1 MLWKVDQAGPDARW
15 NGVVSVTDQLE
26 RARGAFLDPGWL
38 FLAAGLALLG
48 AVLIIPAQDD
58 LREAEFLRDR
68 ALAIEAHRQSRLDR
82 YQEYIAALD
91 RQEPSLVVALAASQ
105 LNEIPADRSPLIEDH
120 EAATASASVFPALE
134 PPPLVLPERAKVD
147 SMLQRWSTDDR
158 SRLWLI
164 AGGAFCVLL
173 GLMTRAPEPGEPDE
187 AME

>member
-1 MLWKVDQAGPDARW
+1 M
-15 NGVVSVTDQLE
+15 THHIE

-48 AVLIIPAQDD
+48 AVLVIPAHDD

-68 ALAIEAHRQSRLDR
+68 ALTIEAHRQARLDR
-82 YQEYIAALD
+82 YQEYIDALD
-91 RQEPSLVVALAASQ
+91 REEPSLVVALAASQ
-105 LNEIPADRSPLIEDH
+105 LNEIPMDRVPLLDDSDM
-120 EAATASASVFPALE
+120 ASSSASVFPALE
-134 PPPLVLPERAKVD
+134 PPPIALPERAKVE

-173 GLMTRAPEPGEPDE
+173 GLITRAPEAGDPDE
-187 AME
+187 AMG

>member
-1 MLWKVDQAGPDARW
+1 MLGAVT
-15 NGVVSVTDQLE
+15 VTDHIE

-68 ALAIEAHRQSRLDR
+68 AVAIEAHRQARLDR
-82 YQEYIAALD
+82 YQEYIDALD

-105 LNEIPADRSPLIEDH
+105 LNEIPVDRSPLLEDTDV
-120 EAATASASVFPALE
+120 AVSSASVFPALE
-134 PPPLVLPERAKVD
+134 PPPLVLPERSKVD
-147 SMLQRWSTDDR
+147 SILQRWSTDDR

-173 GLMTRAPEPGEPDE
+173 GLITRAPEPGDAEE
-187 AME
+187 ATA